1 MESGKL
7 YTGGFKK
14 NIRRKFIT
22 GLLVVFPLFLTFII
36 IKFLFGL
43 IGGFLSPLVKKIFV
57 FHGVS
62 LRNSSIDDFVVTTIS
77 IVITF
82 VVLYFVGA
90 IATNYFGKLIIGFF
104 ESILHKTPII
114 KNIYTSSKKLIE
126 IISPTG
132 KKSFKRMVI
141 VEYPRVGMKAFGFV
155 TGNIKVKDGTELTS
169 VLIPTTPNPTS
180 GFLVYLPEED
190 IIETDIDIEEGI
202 KLIVSGGILVPA
214 QLELYKN
221 TLTSKTQ
228 KE

>member
-1 MESGKL
+1 M
-7 YTGGFKK
+7 
-14 NIRRKFIT
+14 
-22 GLLVVFPLFLTFII
+22 
-36 IKFLFGL
+36 
-43 IGGFLSPLVKKIFV
+43 KKIFI

-62 LRNSSIDDFVVTTIS
+62 LRNSSIDDFVVTTVS

-190 IIETDIDIEEGI
+190 IIETDVDIEEGI

>member
-77 IVITF
+77 IILTF
-82 VVLYFVGA
+82 AALYFVGA

-141 VEYPRVGMKAFGFV
+141 VEYPKVGMKAFAFV
-155 TGNIKVKDGTELTS
+155 TGNIKMKDGTELTS